1 MILISD
7 GFLWLLKLNFIRK
20 GEITCKIIIPSSVCV
35 SVVSS
40 ALTNVILVVSPTDV
54 TSSSPVVVGELV
66 WITVKVTVTVLH
78 WTFR

>member
-7 GFLWLLKLNFIRK
+7 GFLWLLKLNFIQK

-40 ALTNVILVVSPTDV
+40 ALTDVVVVVSPTDV

-66 WITVKVTVTVLH
+66 WITVKVTGTVL
-78 WTFR
+78 